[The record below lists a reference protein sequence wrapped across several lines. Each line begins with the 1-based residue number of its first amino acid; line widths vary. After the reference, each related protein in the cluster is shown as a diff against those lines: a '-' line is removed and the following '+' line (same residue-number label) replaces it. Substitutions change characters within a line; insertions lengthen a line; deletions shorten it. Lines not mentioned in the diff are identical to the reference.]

1 MGQLTNDLTRL
12 RREVE
17 ALRDARGA
25 LMNNLTRG
33 AGDLTRAVAALRRE
47 TADDLRGARLAWR
60 GEGPGKS
67 RPVPK
72 KEPWPS
78 GGSPEKTGS
87 AGVQGG
93 KAPGPLHENPENR

>member
-25 LMNNLTRG
+25 LTVNNLTRG
-33 AGDLTRAVAALRRE
+33 TRDLTRAVAAQRRE

-60 GEGPGKS
+60 GEGP
-67 RPVPK
+67 
-72 KEPWPS
+72 E
-78 GGSPEKTGS
+78 
-87 AGVQGG
+87 
-93 KAPGPLHENPENR
+93 